1 MSAILGAV
9 RPHTPRGCPLSRE
22 FPDAEDLMHEDLM
35 NRTPSSA
42 PYVLGTTDAEHERL
56 QRQAGCLAPF
66 TERLFRDAGI
76 TAGERV
82 LDVGSGVGDVALLA
96 ARLVGPTGEV
106 VGMDRDGVALAKA
119 RTRAAAAGL
128 SNIRFVEAD
137 IATSLSGAQFDAVV
151 GRLILQFF
159 PDPVAALRSLV
170 VAVRPGGVV
179 VFQESNWASFLAQS
193 AHLPLR
199 SLCGSL
205 IFDAFRRSGAR
216 TDMDLALFRG
226 FQEVGLPPP
235 ELRLETPIGWDLET
249 RRWVDDLFRSVHP
262 RFEELGISGASVGDL
277 STLAER
283 LEAELDAT
291 QSYAACIGLVG
302 AWSRKPIP

>member
-1 MSAILGAV
+1 MNTTPNFAPYILGA
-9 RPHTPRGCPLSRE
+9 
-22 FPDAEDLMHEDLM
+22 
-35 NRTPSSA
+35 
-42 PYVLGTTDAEHERL
+42 TDAEHERL
-56 QRQAGCLAPF
+56 QRQAACLAPF

-76 TAGERV
+76 AVGQRV

-106 VGMDRDGVALAKA
+106 VGMDRDAVALDKA
-119 RTRAAAAGL
+119 RARAAAAGL

-137 IATSLSGAQFDAVV
+137 IAKTPSGVQFDAVV

-159 PDPVAALRSLV
+159 PDPVAVLRSLV
-170 VAVRPGGVV
+170 AAVRPGGIV
-179 VFQESNWASFLAQS
+179 VFQESNWSSFLAQA

-205 IFDAFRRSGAR
+205 IFETFRRSGAR

-235 ELRLETPIGWDLET
+235 DLRLETPIGRDVEI
-249 RRWVDDLFRSVHP
+249 RRWIDDLFCSVHQ
-262 RFEELGISGASVGDL
+262 RFAELGISGASVGDL
-277 STLAER
+277 NTLSDR
-283 LEAELDAT
+283 LDAELDAT